1 MPGHTSRGH
10 GDSLLSSGIPYGEH
24 HFCKETIHIEVLFKA
39 ARYYWDNI
47 MGDHK
52 RRERWSSLPQARY
65 LFNSPYHGAAP
76 QTSVERVRKIIHHI
90 TCCGTGRCS
99 CNILELHE
107 QGSTGNRAVKAIS
120 LSSTGSLSKL
130 KMSSTDLSRQ
140 QECIITKVVRGARV
154 LRQET
159 FKTPAVRPS
168 VNPTAHILS
177 FHEDTSDWGQ
187 LDAKCSTEHDVSHH
201 VDESDPTSYS
211 LLTSELQDLRSG
223 MIGCEVVHR
232 YFSILCPSSVNV
244 NVQHLHPAFTSL
256 MAGLVTDSGVDIHEV
271 FEDRHLLCD
280 WLLCPLV
287 HDTHISFV
295 TIIYGT
301 CTMIHED
308 SLCGIHNSK
317 RIFQG
322 MAKFFRNHI
331 AWRRERNRPLR
342 NGLTRVTRWHTIEA
356 TPTTTAQQGDGISCG
371 ILMCGNATCRVQG
384 MPGFSCGQIYVPQ
397 LRLHIYHCIMRSTFF
412 SIMLS
417 PTTSELME
425 RTSRTKAWYEH
436 NKSQYTV
443 ILNVR
448 RTRPLP
454 QPTALTGRGTTD
466 EPFELD
472 QDTASTA
479 NRGKR
484 SRDII
489 QLDVNDEESIDSIH
503 TLITLPTA
511 GTTRAHF
518 EESRKCR
525 PQPREIVEISDNEQV
540 STTRAVSTIPELA
553 KPIVRR
559 LAFRAGD
566 RSTLYAAKC
575 RRARLAQTI
584 LQVETSLSSSVSQS
598 TDALPSMSERRDTTD
613 LTTLPSDHQLCL
625 QPVSEEP
632 SPSGATATRR
642 KRGRDVQEVVLS
654 HPETTQAPTQRD
666 KKRKFTRRKN
676 LGYARQKTTMD
687 SFVSRLKDVPGDRE
701 AAAGGSAAIG
711 VVSNTS
717 LVIQHVNDSVMPVE
731 HVELI
736 GQIEH
741 DYSSEVSPPK
751 RARKAQKAAHSSAS
765 STLLE
770 YDKRIADS

>member
-1 MPGHTSRGH
+1 
-10 GDSLLSSGIPYGEH
+10 
-24 HFCKETIHIEVLFKA
+24 
-39 ARYYWDNI
+39 
-47 MGDHK
+47 
-52 RRERWSSLPQARY
+52 
-65 LFNSPYHGAAP
+65 
-76 QTSVERVRKIIHHI
+76 
-90 TCCGTGRCS
+90 
-99 CNILELHE
+99 
-107 QGSTGNRAVKAIS
+107 
-120 LSSTGSLSKL
+120 
-130 KMSSTDLSRQ
+130 
-140 QECIITKVVRGARV
+140 
-154 LRQET
+154 
-159 FKTPAVRPS
+159 
-168 VNPTAHILS
+168 
-177 FHEDTSDWGQ
+177 
-187 LDAKCSTEHDVSHH
+187 
-201 VDESDPTSYS
+201 
-211 LLTSELQDLRSG
+211 

-256 MAGLVTDSGVDIHEV
+256 MAGLVTDSGVNIHEV

-280 WLLCPLV
+280 WLLCPFV

-322 MAKFFRNHI
+322 MAKFFRKHI
-331 AWRRERNRPLR
+331 AWRQERNRPTR
-342 NGLTRVTRWHTIEA
+342 TGLTTVTSWHTIEA

-384 MPGFSCGQIYVPQ
+384 MPGFSCGQSYVPL

-412 SIMLS
+412 PITLS
-417 PTTSELME
+417 PPTNEIME
-425 RTSRTKAWYEH
+425 RTARTKAWYEH
-436 NKSQYTV
+436 NKAQYIV
-443 ILNVR
+443 ILDNR

-454 QPTALTGRGTTD
+454 QPTPLIGQGTTD
-466 EPFELD
+466 EPFEID
-472 QDTASTA
+472 QNTAYTA

-484 SRDII
+484 TREII
-489 QLDVNDEESIDSIH
+489 SIDVIDGDNTNLIH
-503 TLITLPTA
+503 TSITLPPA
-511 GTTRAHF
+511 GTKRAH
-518 EESRKCR
+518 SRELRQCR
-525 PQPREIVEISDNEQV
+525 QQPREIVDNYGDKQTN
-540 STTRAVSTIPELA
+540 TTRAVSTIPESYI
-553 KPIVRR
+553 PIVRR
-559 LAFRAGD
+559 PIFRAGD
-566 RSTLYAAKC
+566 RSTVYAAKC
-575 RRARLAQTI
+575 RKARHAQTI
-584 LQVETSLSSSVSQS
+584 SHVGTSLRSSVSQS
-598 TDALPSMSERRDTTD
+598 TDALPSMSEARDTTE
-613 LTTLPSDHQLCL
+613 LTTLLSDHQLCL

-751 RARKAQKAAHSSAS
+751 RARKAQKAAQSPAS